1 MPQQSKYSDQQFE
14 ALMARIIE
22 VLEHEKTDR
31 DLSLM
36 VLGNVITRT
45 ATSGE
50 ADRQGMAERF
60 AQVLVKAF
68 HNAQL
73 NWC

>member
-22 VLEHEKTDR
+22 VLEQEKTDR

-36 VLGNVITRT
+36 VLGNVITRILQHQVR
-45 ATSGE
+45 E
-50 ADRQGMAERF
+50 EDRQGMAERF
-60 AQVLVKAF
+60 AQILVKSVS
-68 HNAQL
+68 
-73 NWC
+73 